1 MTFFYNSII
10 IETGYNARKIFK
22 KNICDKNKSSEVN
35 GVIEVEGQITER
47 IKKDYPRMGASSKK
61 LADFI
66 VENYAQV
73 SLMTLAQ
80 LADKTGVSLATV
92 SRFAKDMGYRNFS
105 QFKWALNSQ
114 VENPLAIGSEISD
127 HDTLK
132 TVSQKVLS
140 ANIETLTETFDL
152 MHEKDLLA
160 ARELIVRAK
169 NLSFFG
175 LGGSNIVAFDAY
187 HRFLRVPLYVTYNS
201 EYHMSLM
208 QASKLTKDDCAIVI
222 SHTGSNKDTL
232 NIAEALEQKH
242 VPMIVITSTPKS
254 PLTTYGKICFFSI
267 SKSLQYRQKAFLS
280 MTSQLAITECL
291 YMLTA
296 QYFGKKAD
304 ETFDSLQSIIET
316 RHK

>member
-1 MTFFYNSII
+1 M
-10 IETGYNARKIFK
+10 
-22 KNICDKNKSSEVN
+22 
-35 GVIEVEGQITER
+35 EGQITER
-47 IKKDYPRMGASSKK
+47 IKKDYDRMGSSSQKV
-61 LADFI
+61 ADLI
-66 VENYAQV
+66 MKNTTTI
-73 SLMTLAQ
+73 SSMTLAQ
-80 LADKTGVSLATV
+80 LAKKSGVSLATV
-92 SRFAKDMGYRNFS
+92 SRFAKDMGYQNFS

-114 VENPLAIGSEISD
+114 VENPLAIDNEISD

-132 TVSQKVLS
+132 TVSQKVLN

-152 MHEKDLLA
+152 LHEEDLYA
-160 ARELIVRAK
+160 ARQLIVNAK

-187 HRFLRVPLYVTYNS
+187 HRFLRVPLYVSYNS
-201 EYHMSLM
+201 EYHMALM
-208 QASKLTKDDCAIVI
+208 QASKLTKGDCAIVI
-222 SHTGSNKDTL
+222 SHSGSNKDTI
-232 NIAEALEQKH
+232 NIAEILKKRD
-242 VPMIVITSTPKS
+242 VPIIVITSTPKS
-254 PLTTYGKICFFSI
+254 ALTAYGEICFFSI

-304 ETFDSLQSIIET
+304 ETFDSLQDIINT

>member
-1 MTFFYNSII
+1 M
-10 IETGYNARKIFK
+10 
-22 KNICDKNKSSEVN
+22 
-35 GVIEVEGQITER
+35 EGQITER
-47 IKKDYPRMGASSKK
+47 IKKNYDHMGSSSQKV
-61 LADFI
+61 ADLI
-66 VENYAQV
+66 MKNTAAIS
-73 SLMTLAQ
+73 SLTLAQ
-80 LADKTGVSLATV
+80 LAKRSGVSLATV
-92 SRFAKDMGYRNFS
+92 SRFAKEMGYQNFS

-114 VENPLAIGSEISD
+114 VENSLAIDSEISD

-132 TVSQKVLS
+132 TVSQKVLN

-152 MHEKDLLA
+152 LHEEDLYT
-160 ARELIVRAK
+160 ARELIVNAK

-187 HRFLRVPLYVTYNS
+187 HRFLRVPLYVSYNS
-201 EYHMSLM
+201 EYHMALM
-208 QASKLTKDDCAIVI
+208 QASKLTKNDCAIVI
-222 SHTGSNKDTL
+222 SHSGSNKDMIDL
-232 NIAEALEQKH
+232 AEILKKKG
-242 VPMIVITSTPKS
+242 VPIIVITSTPKS
-254 PLTTYGKICFFSI
+254 ALTAYGEICFFSI

-304 ETFDSLQSIIET
+304 ETFDSLQDIINT